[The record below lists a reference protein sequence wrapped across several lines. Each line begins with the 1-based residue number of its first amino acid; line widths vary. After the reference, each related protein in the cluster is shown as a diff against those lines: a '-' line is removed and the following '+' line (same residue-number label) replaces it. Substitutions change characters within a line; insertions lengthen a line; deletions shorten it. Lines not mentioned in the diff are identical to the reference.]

1 MIDPGLWGIL
11 LPAAVLAL
19 GLVWLIGRRAATAQA
34 QELMLAQ
41 ERYQAL
47 QDRFDELQD
56 ERMQGQQK
64 LDQQQTLLIKLTAR
78 LKDAEATLRS
88 ERLAAAEKL
97 QLQQE
102 AEQRLSQQFEN
113 LANRIFE
120 QNSGNFRELNQN
132 SLDLLL
138 TPLKEQ
144 LEAFAV
150 RWVRPTPRRR
160 PSATASSSSWSA
172 SPSSTPA

>member
-1 MIDPGLWGIL
+1 MIALATWGPAL
-11 LPAAVLAL
+11 LAALLAL
-19 GLVWLIGRRAATAQA
+19 CVGWLAGRRFASA
-34 QELMLAQ
+34 QEQELLLTQ
-41 ERYQAL
+41 ERHQAL

-97 QLQQE
+97 QLQRDG
-102 AEQRLSQQFEN
+102 EQRLSQQFEN

-120 QNSGNFRELNQN
+120 QNSGNFRDLNQN

-144 LEAFAV
+144 LEGF
-150 RWVRPTPRRR
+150 RRQVGETH
-160 PSATASSSSWSA
+160 AQETAQRHSLKFELE
-172 SPSSTPA
+172 

>member
-1 MIDPGLWGIL
+1 MIEPGLWSL
-11 LPAAVLAL
+11 LLAGAVLAVGL
-19 GLVWLIGRRAATAQA
+19 GWLVGRRGAAQ
-34 QELMLAQ
+34 LAQ
-41 ERYQAL
+41 QVLLSEERQQAL
-47 QDRFDELQD
+47 QDRCDELQD
-56 ERMQGQQK
+56 EKLQSQQK
-64 LDQQQTLLIKLTAR
+64 LEQQQTLLIKLTAR

-144 LEAFAV
+144 LEGFRRQV
-150 RWVRPTPRRR
+150 GRPTPRRR

-172 SPSSTPA
+172 WPSSTPA

>member
-1 MIDPGLWGIL
+1 MIEPGLWVIL
-11 LPAAVLAL
+11 LPAALLAL
-19 GLVWLIGRRAATAQA
+19 GTGWLIGRRSSTAQA
-34 QELMLAQ
+34 QELLLAQ

-47 QDRFDELQD
+47 QERFDELQD
-56 ERMQGQQK
+56 ERQQGQQK

-144 LEAFAV
+144 LEGFRRQV
-150 RWVRPTPRRR
+150 GRLTRRRR
-160 PSATASSSSWSA
+160 PSATVSSSSWSA
-172 SPSSTPA
+172 SPSSMPA

>member
-1 MIDPGLWGIL
+1 MIEPGLWALL
-11 LPAAVLAL
+11 LPGALLAI
-19 GLVWLIGRRAATAQA
+19 GIGWGIGRRSGTAQA
-34 QELMLAQ
+34 RELLLSQ
-41 ERYQAL
+41 ERLQTLQA
-47 QDRFDELQD
+47 RYDELQD
-56 ERMQGQQK
+56 ERLLGQQK

-144 LEAFAV
+144 LEGFRRQV
-150 RWVRPTPRRR
+150 GRPTPRRR
-160 PSATASSSSWSA
+160 PSATASSSNWSA
-172 SPSSTPA
+172 WLSSTPA

>member
-1 MIDPGLWGIL
+1 MIEPGLWSL
-11 LPAAVLAL
+11 LLAAAVLAVGL
-19 GLVWLIGRRAATAQA
+19 GWLAGRRGAAQ
-34 QELMLAQ
+34 LAQ
-41 ERYQAL
+41 QVLLSEERQQTL
-47 QDRFDELQD
+47 QDRCDELQD
-56 ERMQGQQK
+56 EKLQSQQK
-64 LDQQQTLLIKLTAR
+64 LEQQQTLLIKLTAR

-144 LEAFAV
+144 LEGFRRQV
-150 RWVRPTPRRR
+150 GKPTPRRR

-172 SPSSTPA
+172 WLSSTPA